1 MVQSNGFTEAIVI
14 VPDTARSE
22 VMKLGE
28 KHGLNMKLEVVGVS
42 GHEDMGTA
50 DSLRSVSIICFE
62 IVF

>member
-1 MVQSNGFTEAIVI
+1 M
-14 VPDTARSE
+14 PDTARSE

-28 KHGLNMKLEVVGVS
+28 KHGLNMRLEVVGVS

-62 IVF
+62 IGF